1 MTFVFFEVCDSGNP
15 CLNCVHRLCS
25 SNVSSTFFIP
35 RTAFL
40 QEAGEWAGSGVIEV
54 PSQENDPNCTTTLCD
69 IGRICGAL
77 LDAVA
82 SNGGDNV
89 AALAKVS
96 SGQHAGRCLQGGVG
110 QVGLDDVS
118 LAAAEAKLVAALHA
132 IPTGLASAAAA
143 KAATSALSWPY
154 QTCTEWAFYQTC
166 EYGSRCPFVQGYHN
180 LSQSLQM
187 CQVLFDKDQAA
198 VQEQVL

>member
-1 MTFVFFEVCDSGNP
+1 
-15 CLNCVHRLCS
+15 
-25 SNVSSTFFIP
+25 
-35 RTAFL
+35 
-40 QEAGEWAGSGVIEV
+40 VIEV

-69 IGRICGAL
+69 IGRICEAL

-82 SNGGDNV
+82 SNDGDNV
-89 AALAKVS
+89 AALASVS
-96 SGQHAGRCLQGGVG
+96 AGQNSGRCLQGGVD

-118 LAAAEAKLVAALHA
+118 LAAAEAKLVKALHTV
-132 IPTGLASAAAA
+132 PSTAAARAKA

-166 EYGSRCPFVQGYHN
+166 EYGSRCPFVKGYHN

-187 CQVLFDKDQAA
+187 CQELFDKDQAA
-198 VQEQVL
+198 VQEQVPEAK